1 MICVSLVGLDL
12 EGCRAA
18 AAAAELAEAR
28 LDRLVLTIDEIRDL
42 FSSRPNLIATFR
54 SGAHGDDVRERT
66 LIAAIEAGAAMVDL
80 DMDTDG
86 PIRGSVAGAAA
97 RCGCKVILSFHDF
110 EKTPP
115 RPELERRVDRCFEA
129 GADLAKIACL
139 VTRPSDNA
147 RLLGLLDSGR
157 AILVAGMGPLGA
169 VTRLAAPLLGSP
181 FTYASLS
188 EDAAAA
194 PGQVP
199 AELLDRLL
207 REIRSWH
214 DPR

>member
-1 MICVSLVGLDL
+1 MRNSTILGTGFYVPPRIVTNDDL
-12 EGCRAA
+12 SKM
-18 AAAAELAEAR
+18 
-28 LDRLVLTIDEIRDL
+28 TNTSDEWI
-42 FSSRPNLIATFR
+42 
-54 SGAHGDDVRERT
+54 RERT
-66 LIAAIEAGAAMVDL
+66 GIRQRHWAGDNE
-80 DMDTDG
+80 G
-86 PIRGSVAGAAA
+86 P
-97 RCGCKVILSFHDF
+97 
-110 EKTPP
+110 
-115 RPELERRVDRCFEA
+115 
-129 GADLAKIACL
+129 ADLAKIACL